1 MVRIAMRGRHD
12 INDHIVAAAS
22 AESDDDRARQLRAL
36 DGHEQ
41 YVMDVWW
48 SGPVTDDDDAADGTE
63 DLPAIS

>member
-12 INDHIVAAAS
+12 INDLIVTAAS
-22 AESDDDRARQLRAL
+22 ADSDDDRARQLRAL

-48 SGPVTDDDDAADGTE
+48 SGPLTDDDDDAAGSE
-63 DLPAIS
+63 DFSAIS